1 MKKILVILII
11 VISLITIGVAAWDDT
26 DPKGKRIGWDD
37 TDPKGASITIAW
49 DDTDPKGPGIIKA

>member
-1 MKKILVILII
+1 MKKLIVILII

-37 TDPKGASITIAW
+37 TDPKGTSITIA
-49 DDTDPKGPGIIKA
+49 